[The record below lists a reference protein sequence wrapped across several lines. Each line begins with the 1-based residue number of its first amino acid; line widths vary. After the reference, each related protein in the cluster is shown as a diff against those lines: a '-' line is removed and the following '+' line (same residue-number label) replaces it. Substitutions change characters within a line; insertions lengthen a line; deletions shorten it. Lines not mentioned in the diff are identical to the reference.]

1 MKAIRIHQFGGPEVL
16 QYEDISMPQP
26 MAGEVLVKIAAA
38 GLNFIDT
45 YHRTGLYPLPLP
57 FILGGEAAVVVEALG
72 ENVMEFK
79 IGDQVAYA
87 GHQGTYAEYATVPVA
102 KLVPVP
108 VAVDLKVAAAAM
120 LQGMT
125 AHYLLYSTY
134 PVKAGETVLIHAAA
148 GGTGLLLVQMAKRL
162 GATVIGTTSTE
173 EKAQLAYQAGADQ
186 VILYSQID
194 FAAETRRLT
203 NGQGVH
209 VVYDSVG
216 HDTFDKS
223 LSVLRSRGYLVIFGQ
238 SSGVVPPFNLARLA
252 QGGSL
257 FITRPSLFH
266 YIAERSDLLWRSG
279 DIFNWIASS
288 ELNIRIDKQIPLAEA
303 ATAHQLLESRQTTGK
318 VLLIP

>member
-1 MKAIRIHQFGGPEVL
+1 
-16 QYEDISMPQP
+16 
-26 MAGEVLVKIAAA
+26 
-38 GLNFIDT
+38 
-45 YHRTGLYPLPLP
+45 
-57 FILGGEAAVVVEALG
+57 
-72 ENVMEFK
+72 
-79 IGDQVAYA
+79 
-87 GHQGTYAEYATVPVA
+87 
-102 KLVPVP
+102 
-108 VAVDLKVAAAAM
+108 
-120 LQGMT
+120 
-125 AHYLLYSTY
+125 
-134 PVKAGETVLIHAAA
+134 
-148 GGTGLLLVQMAKRL
+148 
-162 GATVIGTTSTE
+162 VIGTTSTE

>member
-57 FILGGEAAVVVEALG
+57 FILGGEAAGVVEALG